1 MIEIDKINDRTLY
14 TTAEIAEILGV
25 STRSVTNYRVAGE
38 LERIKGENRS
48 FCYSRGS
55 NIKDFI
61 LDRAKRDGINRIGR
75 GMVTEMPQ
83 INDTDQYSVTK
94 TAELLGVSD
103 GSIRNWINKG
113 YLKCGRKK
121 HNGYRFVTGR
131 EIKRFYTAK
140 R

>member
-1 MIEIDKINDRTLY
+1 MIEIDKIKDRTLY
-14 TTAEIAEILGV
+14 TTAEIADMLGV
-25 STRSVTNYRVAGE
+25 STRSVTNYRVAGK
-38 LERIKGENRS
+38 LERIKGENRR

-55 NIKDFI
+55 NIKGFLLERDE
-61 LDRAKRDGINRIGR
+61 RDGINRIGKN
-75 GMVTEMPQ
+75 MVVEMTNV
-83 INDTDQYSVTK
+83 NDTDQYSVTK
-94 TAELLGVSD
+94 TAELLGVSE
-103 GSIRNWINKG
+103 GSVRSWINKG

>member
-14 TTAEIAEILGV
+14 TTEEIAKMLGV
-25 STRSVTNYRVAGE
+25 TTRSVTNYRVAGK
-38 LERIKGENRS
+38 LERIKSEDRR

-55 NIKDFI
+55 NIKAF
-61 LDRAKRDGINRIGR
+61 LLERDNGINRIGR
-75 GMVTEMPQ
+75 GMVTEMPEV
-83 INDTDQYSVTK
+83 NDTDEYSITK

-103 GSIRNWINKG
+103 GSIRNWIKSG
-113 YLKCGRKK
+113 YIKCGRRR
-121 HNGYRFVTGR
+121 HNNYRFVTGK

>member
-14 TTAEIAEILGV
+14 TTKEIAKILGV

-75 GMVTEMPQ
+75 NMVTEMPDV
-83 INDTDQYSVTK
+83 NDTDQYSIAD
-94 TAELLGVSD
+94 TAKILGVSD
-103 GSIRNWINKG
+103 GSIRNWIKKG
-113 YLKCGRKK
+113 YIKCGRRR
-121 HNGYRFVTGR
+121 HNRYRFVTGK
-131 EIKRFYTAK
+131 EIKRFYTA
-140 R
+140 RR

>member
-1 MIEIDKINDRTLY
+1 MIDIDAIKDGALY
-14 TTAEIAEILGV
+14 TTEETADILGV
-25 STRSVTNYRVAGE
+25 STRSITNYRVAGQ

-75 GMVTEMPQ
+75 SMVTEMPDV
-83 INDTDQYSVTK
+83 NDTDQYSVTK
-94 TAELLGVSD
+94 TAELLGVSE
-103 GSIRNWINKG
+103 GSVRSWINKG

>member
-1 MIEIDKINDRTLY
+1 MIDIDAIKDGALY
-14 TTAEIAEILGV
+14 TTEETADILGV
-25 STRSVTNYRVAGE
+25 STRSITNYRVAGQ

-75 GMVTEMPQ
+75 SMVTEMPDV
-83 INDTDQYSVTK
+83 NDTDQYSIAD
-94 TAELLGVSD
+94 TAKKLGVSD
-103 GSIRNWINKG
+103 GSIRNWIKKG
-113 YLKCGRKK
+113 YIKCGRRR
-121 HNGYRFVTGR
+121 HNDYRFITGR

>member
-14 TTAEIAEILGV
+14 TTAEIADMLGV
-25 STRSVTNYRVAGE
+25 STRSITNYRVAGQ

-61 LDRAKRDGINRIGR
+61 LDKAKRDGINRIGR
-75 GMVTEMPQ
+75 GMVTEMPEV
-83 INDTDQYSVTK
+83 NDTDEYSITK

-103 GSIRNWINKG
+103 GSIRNWVRKG
-113 YLKCGRKK
+113 YIKCGRRR
-121 HNGYRFVTGR
+121 HNNYRFVTGR
-131 EIKRFYTAK
+131 EIKRFYIAK

>member
-1 MIEIDKINDRTLY
+1 MIEIDKIKDRTLY

-25 STRSVTNYRVAGE
+25 STRSVTNYRVAGK
-38 LERIKGENRS
+38 LEGIRGENRR

-61 LDRAKRDGINRIGR
+61 LDKAKRDGINRIGR
-75 GMVTEMPQ
+75 GMVTEMPEV
-83 INDTDQYSVTK
+83 NDTDQYSIKK

-103 GSIRNWINKG
+103 GSIRNWVRKG
-113 YLKCGRKK
+113 YIKCGRRR
-121 HNGYRFVTGR
+121 HNNYRFVTGK

>member
-25 STRSVTNYRVAGE
+25 TTRSVTNYRVAGK

-55 NIKDFI
+55 NIKNFLLERDE
-61 LDRAKRDGINRIGR
+61 RDGINRIGR

-83 INDTDQYSVTK
+83 VSDTDEYSITK

-103 GSIRNWINKG
+103 GSIRNWIKKG
-113 YLKCGRKK
+113 YIKCGRRR
-121 HNGYRFVTGR
+121 HNGHRFITGK
-131 EIKRFYTAK
+131 EIKRFYTA
-140 R
+140 RR

>member
-25 STRSVTNYRVAGE
+25 STRSVTNYRVAGK
-38 LERIKGENRS
+38 LEGIRGENRR

-61 LDRAKRDGINRIGR
+61 LDKAKRDGINRIGR
-75 GMVTEMPQ
+75 GMVTEMPEV
-83 INDTDQYSVTK
+83 NDTDEYSITK

-103 GSIRNWINKG
+103 GSIRNWVRKG
-113 YLKCGRKK
+113 YIKCGRRR
-121 HNGYRFVTGR
+121 HNNYRFVTGK
-131 EIKRFYTAK
+131 EIKRFYTA
-140 R
+140 RR

>member
-14 TTAEIAEILGV
+14 TTAEIADMLGV
-25 STRSVTNYRVAGE
+25 STRSISNYRMAGE

-75 GMVTEMPQ
+75 SMVTEMPEV
-83 INDTDQYSVTK
+83 NDTDQYSIAD
-94 TAELLGVSD
+94 TAKKLGVSD
-103 GSIRNWINKG
+103 GSIRNWIKKG
-113 YLKCGRKK
+113 YIKCGRKK
-121 HNGYRFVTGR
+121 HNGYRFVTGK
-131 EIKRFYTAK
+131 EIKRFYIA
-140 R
+140 RR

>member
-14 TTAEIAEILGV
+14 TTAEIAEMLGV
-25 STRSVTNYRVAGE
+25 TTRSITNYRVAGK
-38 LERIKGENRS
+38 LERIKGENRR

-55 NIKDFI
+55 NIKGFLLERDE
-61 LDRAKRDGINRIGR
+61 RDGINRIGR

-83 INDTDQYSVTK
+83 VNDTDQYSVTK

-103 GSIRNWINKG
+103 GSIRNWIKKG
-113 YLKCGRKK
+113 YIKCGRRRY
-121 HNGYRFVTGR
+121 NGHRFVTGK

>member
-14 TTAEIAEILGV
+14 TTAEIAEMLGV
-25 STRSVTNYRVAGE
+25 STRSVTNYRVAGK
-38 LERIKGENRS
+38 LERIKGENRR

-55 NIKDFI
+55 NIKGF
-61 LDRAKRDGINRIGR
+61 LLERSERDGINRIGM

-103 GSIRNWINKG
+103 GSIRNWIKKG
-113 YLKCGRKK
+113 YIKCGRKK
-121 HNGYRFVTGR
+121 HNGYRFITGK
-131 EIKRFYTAK
+131 EIKRFYIA
-140 R
+140 RR

>member
-1 MIEIDKINDRTLY
+1 MIDIDAIKDGALY
-14 TTAEIAEILGV
+14 TTAEIADMLGV
-25 STRSVTNYRVAGE
+25 STRSITNYRVAGK

-61 LDRAKRDGINRIGR
+61 LDRAKINRIGM
-75 GMVTEMPQ
+75 GMVTEMPDVY
-83 INDTDQYSVTK
+83 DTDQYSIAD
-94 TAELLGVSD
+94 TAKKLGVSD
-103 GSIRNWINKG
+103 GSIRNWIKKG
-113 YLKCGRKK
+113 YIKCGRKR
-121 HNGYRFVTGR
+121 HNGYRFITGR

>member
-14 TTAEIAEILGV
+14 TTAEIADMLGV
-25 STRSVTNYRVAGE
+25 STRSITNYRVAGK
-38 LERIKGENRS
+38 LERIKGENRR

-61 LDRAKRDGINRIGR
+61 LERNGINRIGR
-75 GMVTEMPQ
+75 GMRTEMPEV
-83 INDTDQYSVTK
+83 NDTDEYSVTK

-103 GSIRNWINKG
+103 GSIRNWIKKG
-113 YLKCGRKK
+113 YIKCGRRR
-121 HNGYRFVTGR
+121 HNNYRFITGR

>member
-14 TTAEIAEILGV
+14 TTKEIADMLGV
-25 STRSVTNYRVAGE
+25 STRSITNYRVAGQ

-61 LDRAKRDGINRIGR
+61 LDRANGINRIGK
-75 GMVTEMPQ
+75 GMVTEMPDV
-83 INDTDQYSVTK
+83 NDTDQYSIAK

-103 GSIRNWINKG
+103 GTIRNWIKKG
-113 YLKCGRKK
+113 YIKCGRRK
-121 HNGYRFVTGR
+121 HNGYRFITGK
-131 EIKRFYTAK
+131 EIKRFYIAK

>member
-14 TTAEIAEILGV
+14 TTAETAEILGV

-38 LERIKGENRS
+38 LERIKGENRN

-75 GMVTEMPQ
+75 GMVTEMPDV
-83 INDTDQYSVTK
+83 NDTGQYSVTK

-103 GSIRNWINKG
+103 GSIRNWIKSG
-113 YLKCGRKK
+113 YIKCGRKK
-121 HNGYRFVTGR
+121 HNGYRFITGK
-131 EIKRFYTAK
+131 EIKRFYIA
-140 R
+140 RR